1 MAMLL
6 LNERT
11 GELVANDVELAST
24 RETRRKGLLGRESLS
39 AEAALVLAPC
49 CSIHTAFMRF
59 PIDVAFVDRDGRVIR
74 FVRDL
79 KPWKIAV
86 SLRARAAIEFA
97 AGSLRAR
104 DVRLG
109 DRLYVS
115 PVFETVVGVRLK
127 ASSAQLPASLRR
139 MTAKPPELRTQ
150 N

>member
-11 GELVANDVELAST
+11 GHLIASDVELAST
-24 RETRRKGLLGRESLS
+24 RESRRKGLLGRDSLDVES
-39 AEAALVLAPC
+39 ALVLTPC

-79 KPWKIAV
+79 KPWKIAL

-109 DRLYVS
+109 DRLYVR
-115 PVFETVVGVRLK
+115 PVFDAAVGVRLK
-127 ASSAQLPASLRR
+127 TSGSELPASIRR
-139 MTAKPPELRTQ
+139 MTANPAGS
-150 N
+150 

>member
-11 GELVANDVELAST
+11 GHLIASDVELAST
-24 RETRRKGLLGRESLS
+24 RESRRKGLLGRDSLDV
-39 AEAALVLAPC
+39 EAALVLAPC

-79 KPWKIAV
+79 KPWKIAI

-109 DRLYVS
+109 DRLYVR
-115 PVFETVVGVRLK
+115 PVFEPAAGVRLK
-127 ASSAQLPASLRR
+127 TSGSDLPASLRR
-139 MTAKPPELRTQ
+139 MTANPAG
-150 N
+150 

>member
-11 GELVANDVELAST
+11 GDLVAKDVELAST
-24 RETRRKGLLGRESLS
+24 RETRRKGLLGRESLG
-39 AEAALVLAPC
+39 AEAALVLTPC

-79 KPWKIAV
+79 KPWNIAV

-109 DRLYVS
+109 DRLYVR
-115 PVFETVVGVRLK
+115 PVFETVVGVG
-127 ASSAQLPASLRR
+127 
-139 MTAKPPELRTQ
+139 
-150 N
+150 

>member
-1 MAMLL
+1 
-6 LNERT
+6 
-11 GELVANDVELAST
+11 
-24 RETRRKGLLGRESLS
+24 
-39 AEAALVLAPC
+39 
-49 CSIHTAFMRF
+49 MRF

-79 KPWKIAV
+79 KPWNIAV

-109 DRLYVS
+109 DRLYVR

-127 ASSAQLPASLRR
+127 ASAADLPASLRR
-139 MTAKPPELRTQ
+139 MTANPA
-150 N
+150 

>member
-11 GELVANDVELAST
+11 GHLIASDVELAST
-24 RETRRKGLLGRESLS
+24 RESRRKGLLGRNSLDV
-39 AEAALVLAPC
+39 EAALVLAPC

-79 KPWKIAV
+79 KPWKIAI

-109 DRLYVS
+109 DRLYVR
-115 PVFETVVGVRLK
+115 PVFEPAVGVRLK
-127 ASSAQLPASLRR
+127 TAGSELPASLRR
-139 MTAKPPELRTQ
+139 MTANPAG
-150 N
+150 

>member
-1 MAMLL
+1 MSMLL

-11 GELVANDVELAST
+11 GDLVASAVELAAT
-24 RETRRKGLLGRESLS
+24 RETRRKGLLGRNGLD
-39 AEAALVLAPC
+39 AGAALVLTPC

-79 KPWKIAV
+79 KPWNIAV
-86 SLRARAAIEFA
+86 SVRARAAIEFA

-109 DRLYVS
+109 DRLYVR
-115 PVFETVVGVRLK
+115 PVFETVVGVRVK
-127 ASSAQLPASLRR
+127 ASVADLPASLRR
-139 MTAKPPELRTQ
+139 MTANPAGSES
-150 N
+150 

>member
-1 MAMLL
+1 VAMLL

-11 GELVANDVELAST
+11 GDLVASEVELAST
-24 RETRRKGLLGRESLS
+24 RETRRKGLLGRAGLP
-39 AEAALVLAPC
+39 AEAALVLTPC
-49 CSIHTAFMRF
+49 CSIHTAFMKF

-79 KPWKIAV
+79 KPWNIAL

-109 DRLYVS
+109 DRLYVR
-115 PVFETVVGVRLK
+115 PVFDTVVGVRLK
-127 ASSAQLPASLRR
+127 GSTADLPASLRR
-139 MTAKPPELRTQ
+139 MTADPAGSHS
-150 N
+150 

>member
-11 GELVANDVELAST
+11 GHLIASDVELAST
-24 RETRRKGLLGRESLS
+24 RESRRKGLLGRDSLDV
-39 AEAALVLAPC
+39 EAALVLAPC

-109 DRLYVS
+109 DRLYVR
-115 PVFETVVGVRLK
+115 PVFEPAVGARLTT
-127 ASSAQLPASLRR
+127 SGSELPASLRR
-139 MTAKPPELRTQ
+139 MTATPAG
-150 N
+150 

>member
-11 GELVANDVELAST
+11 GELVASDVELAST
-24 RETRRKGLLGRESLS
+24 RETRRKGLLGRDSLD
-39 AEAALVLAPC
+39 AKAALVLAPC

-79 KPWKIAV
+79 KPWNIAV

-109 DRLYVS
+109 DRLYVR
-115 PVFETVVGVRLK
+115 PVFDAGVAMRTK
-127 ASSAQLPASLRR
+127 TSSAPDLPASLRR
-139 MTAKPPELRTQ
+139 MTANPTG
-150 N
+150 